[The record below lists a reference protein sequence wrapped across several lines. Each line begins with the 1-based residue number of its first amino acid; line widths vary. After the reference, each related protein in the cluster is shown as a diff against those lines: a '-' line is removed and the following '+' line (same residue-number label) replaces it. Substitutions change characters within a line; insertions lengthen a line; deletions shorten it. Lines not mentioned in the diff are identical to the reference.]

1 MNLSVHCVPSKAF
14 VDAIVT
20 KSLSLWL
27 LFCSLINTAD
37 ILSAGGAEDVIP
49 DSYIA
54 VMGYDFPTVA
64 LYRHYIQLPNA
75 DFFDFGGLK
84 GFGGMFDQSTIIS
97 ISNDPTLFMQ
107 GAPDATNYIY
117 DESAGEDITLVDTRV
132 DVNNL
137 QFSGRAIWGA
147 NFVDAVNTD
156 NNSHGILLASLTA
169 SIKYGVVKKAKIASV
184 KILDAKGIGTVSKLV
199 SGIDWCL
206 QNATDRHVVKQTV
219 VHLWLSGSFSRAA
232 NDVAEKAVQSG
243 IFASAA
249 VDGLNMRAIP
259 HLFY

>member
-1 MNLSVHCVPSKAF
+1 MNLSVHCVPSK
-14 VDAIVT
+14 VPLS
-20 KSLSLWL
+20 SLYEGCASE
-27 LFCSLINTAD
+27 NAQTRPD

-54 VMGYDFPTVA
+54 VMGYDFPTAA